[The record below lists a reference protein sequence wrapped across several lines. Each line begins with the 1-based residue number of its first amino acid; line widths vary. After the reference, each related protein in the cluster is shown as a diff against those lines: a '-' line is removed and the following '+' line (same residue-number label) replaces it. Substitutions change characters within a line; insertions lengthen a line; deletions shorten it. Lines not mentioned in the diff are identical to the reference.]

1 MKKQLCYC
9 GRQKKVFEAMIL
21 KTALKK
27 EKLLA
32 TFISKGIYDVQIID
46 EALQKVDFLNS
57 KVRSEILFN
66 ILAITDFLL
75 VAISQ
80 AGIIL
85 C

>member
-1 MKKQLCYC
+1 
-9 GRQKKVFEAMIL
+9 MIL